1 MTDAA
6 PPPASREAARSAKAE
21 VAELLAATSGVA
33 GVGLERLPD
42 GGWSVRVNVTTVE
55 VAQALGEQVPTGPDA
70 VPVRIRV
77 TGPIEPATG
86 GVAEAGGAEDTE

>member
-6 PPPASREAARSAKAE
+6 QPPASRQAARSAKAE
-21 VAELLAATSGVA
+21 VTELLTATSGVV
-33 GVGLERLPD
+33 GVGLEHLDD
-42 GGWSVRVNVTTVE
+42 GGWAVRVNVTTPG
-55 VAQALGEQVPTGPDA
+55 VAQVVGEQVPTGPDA

-86 GVAEAGGAEDTE
+86 GAAEAGGAEDEE